1 MIADERMI
9 WDYCSRIAQRI
20 TDERMIWDYCSQIAQ
35 MITDGRMIVELLLTD
50 STDDHRWVDDCGIIA
65 HR

>member
-1 MIADERMI
+1 
-9 WDYCSRIAQRI
+9 
-20 TDERMIWDYCSQIAQ
+20 

-50 STDDHRWVDDCGIIA
+50 IARMIADERMILGLLLTDSTEDHRWEDDCGIIA